1 MIRWPIR
8 KQVRFARGFIA
19 VALILFTAGAWF
31 GAMLLHDILREIR
44 SDNEKQAQYLSS
56 AADKIEAR
64 EKEIARREKAL
75 GIKNR

>member
-1 MIRWPIR
+1 MIRRPIR